1 MEAIDS
7 AYRMLLWIS
16 TAFLSLLLCACLV
29 LAIIGPR
36 FTDRIVAIN
45 LICAKGIIMI
55 SVLAYLRSDSSLLD
69 IAVVYSMI
77 SFLVVVVLSK
87 CYTTLHNINP
97 FNLPIVAKT
106 DTVSS
111 ESKKEN
117 IK

>member
-1 MEAIDS
+1 MEAIDA
-7 AYRMLLWIS
+7 AYRVLLWIS
-16 TAFLSLLLCACLV
+16 AIFISLLLCACLV

-55 SVLAYLRSDSSLLD
+55 TILSFLQNDSSLLD

-87 CYTTLHNINP
+87 CYTTLHTINP
-97 FNLPIVAKT
+97 FDLPVTTKT
-106 DTVSS
+106 GETS
-111 ESKKEN
+111 ETGKKEN
-117 IK
+117 TK